1 MNFKNGI
8 LILLLS
14 AISFSTLAYDAV
26 GHRTIADIA
35 YANLSKRAKKQCDK
49 VLGKHGMIYASTWAD
64 EVRSDK
70 NYDYSYKWHYQNLKD
85 SMSISQIDALF
96 KNPTAEGE
104 HLFFALEQ
112 LTQRLKKDKND
123 AEALKF
129 LVHFMADLHQPMHLG
144 RAEDLGANKIS
155 VQWFGRSTNLHA
167 VLDGMITES
176 NNMSYSEF
184 SQFLQDKFDNVKA
197 QKQAESLLES
207 VYKVYVLRSEVYS
220 YGVSD
225 KSNYSYIFKFTNKN
239 NEMIYTAGI
248 QLAKR
253 INELF

>member
-1 MNFKNGI
+1 MNFKNGV
-8 LILLLS
+8 LILLLG
-14 AISFSTLAYDAV
+14 AISVTALAYDAV

-35 YANLSKRAKKQCDK
+35 YANLSKSAKKQCDK
-49 VLGKHGMIYASTWAD
+49 VLGKHGIIYASTWAD
-64 EVRSDK
+64 EIRSDK

-85 SMSISQIDALF
+85 SLSIMQIDALF

-112 LTQRLKKDKND
+112 LTERLKKDKND

-144 RAEDLGANKIS
+144 HVEDLGANKIS

-167 VLDGMITES
+167 VWDGMITES
-176 NNMSYSEF
+176 NNMSYTEF
-184 SQFLQDKFDNVKA
+184 SQFLQDKFQNVKA

-207 VYKVYVLRSEVYS
+207 VYKVYVLRTEVYN

-239 NEMIYTAGI
+239 NEMIYNAGI

-253 INELF
+253 LNELF